1 MDSSTPFVRRLC
13 RRRAPGLN
21 FMSVQSLNQYR
32 ILFVGISVSSVYNKR
47 SERIPV
53 QRFVVVDSIDER
65 LLRPP
70 ETLLVA
76 APRVVVDGEEAS

>member
-1 MDSSTPFVRRLC
+1 MDSSTTFVRRLYGLHAPC
-13 RRRAPGLN
+13 RN
-21 FMSVQSLNQYR
+21 VMSVQSLNQSR
-32 ILFVGISVSSVYNKR
+32 ILFVGISVCSVYNKR
-47 SERIPV
+47 SQRIPV
-53 QRFVVVDSIDER
+53 ERFVVVDSIDER